1 MGAPFG
7 LPELLALVMLA
18 ALVAYALMGG
28 ADFGGGLWD
37 LLAFGP
43 RAADQRRLIE
53 QALAPVWEA
62 NHVWLIFVI
71 VILFS
76 AFPPAFAVLA
86 TALHVPLTLMLVGI
100 VLRGSAFVFRQYGAG
115 SVPQVRLWGRV
126 FAIASVVAP
135 FFLGTVLAAITEGVP
150 VLPHFGRAA
159 EGAQLLVAGVSW
171 QWTSPFALVVGGF
184 TLALFGYLAAVY
196 LTLEAP
202 DPHLAEAFRWR
213 ALIAGVVVGEF
224 AFTSL
229 FMARSQAPLFYAR
242 LLRSWWSWPL
252 QITTGALAIG
262 ALYLLWRRRYR
273 LARVLAVGAGGADRD
288 RLGAGPAPLP
298 DRPRSHHPQRGR
310 PTGGAAGAG
319 ARAGRGRRDSAAIAL
334 LPDAHLQEHRPSP
347 EAHPAHLGMGER
359 LPGDEVVGSAGPH
372 LGLDERPGVRQVHLQ
387 ASGEVVE
394 GDLPE
399 RQRRQA
405 HPAPAQPG
413 RHGRPVDESSMELEP
428 GPQAATLGGVQV
440 DALLER
446 GLGGVDGGGDAP
458 AGVPEVAAG
467 LLRLSVGLEGGSS
480 PEARQALGR
489 RPVTDR
495 RRHGRRP
502 VGGQVDVRGHA
513 LAPHGHGAVEQR
525 PVLGEHRHPDGW
537 HRS

>member
-86 TALHVPLTLMLVGI
+86 IALHVPLTLMLVGI

-196 LTLEAP
+196 LTLESP

-213 ALIAGVVVGEF
+213 ALIAGVVVGEL

-273 LARVLAVGAGGADRD
+273 LARVLAVAQAALIVIGWGLAQHPNLIAPDLTIRSAAAPPAALRVLVPALVVGGA
-288 RLGAGPAPLP
+288 
-298 DRPRSHHPQRGR
+298 
-310 PTGGAAGAG
+310 
-319 ARAGRGRRDSAAIAL
+319 IL
-334 LPDAHLQEHRPSP
+334 LPSLYYLMRIFKRPAVSADPPSP
-347 EAHPAHLGMGER
+347 P
-359 LPGDEVVGSAGPH
+359 
-372 LGLDERPGVRQVHLQ
+372 
-387 ASGEVVE
+387 
-394 GDLPE
+394 
-399 RQRRQA
+399 
-405 HPAPAQPG
+405 
-413 RHGRPVDESSMELEP
+413 
-428 GPQAATLGGVQV
+428 
-440 DALLER
+440 
-446 GLGGVDGGGDAP
+446 
-458 AGVPEVAAG
+458 
-467 LLRLSVGLEGGSS
+467 
-480 PEARQALGR
+480 
-489 RPVTDR
+489 
-495 RRHGRRP
+495 
-502 VGGQVDVRGHA
+502 
-513 LAPHGHGAVEQR
+513 GHG
-525 PVLGEHRHPDGW
+525 
-537 HRS
+537 